1 MTHLVVI
8 GDEDED
14 VINIMV
20 MYVVMMMATEVA
32 VNTRDD
38 H

>member
-14 VINIMV
+14 VIMV

>member
-1 MTHLVVI
+1 MTDLVVI

-14 VINIMV
+14 VIMV

>member
-14 VINIMV
+14 VIMV

-32 VNTRDD
+32 VNARDD